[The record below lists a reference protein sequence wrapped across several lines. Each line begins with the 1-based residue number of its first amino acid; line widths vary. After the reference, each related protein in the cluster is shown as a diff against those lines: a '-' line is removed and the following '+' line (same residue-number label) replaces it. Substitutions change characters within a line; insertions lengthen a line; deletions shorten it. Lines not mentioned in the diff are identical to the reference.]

1 MVERKGQEAARCD
14 QASRG
19 SQRVMHG
26 SGMVQDS
33 PRINHVESTKAAD
46 IVVIKDRA
54 LLDRPV
60 TVAGKIAFAQLCG
73 TSHGIFIKVERM
85 HARTELARRK
95 RKQPTPRTNIQK
107 ALPGEGIALKQP
119 PKRPFRFGQLI
130 GTESAS
136 KIQPIVAKSETTVL
150 NFSIRHS

>member
-1 MVERKGQEAARCD
+1 MVERKGQEAAWRD
-14 QASRG
+14 QASRS

-33 PRINHVESTKAAD
+33 PRINHVESTKTAD

-60 TVAGKIAFAQLCG
+60 TVAGKIAFAQLRS
-73 TSHGIFIKVERM
+73 TSHRIFIKVERV

-95 RKQPTPRTNIQK
+95 REQST
-107 ALPGEGIALKQP
+107 A
-119 PKRPFRFGQLI
+119 
-130 GTESAS
+130 
-136 KIQPIVAKSETTVL
+136 
-150 NFSIRHS
+150 